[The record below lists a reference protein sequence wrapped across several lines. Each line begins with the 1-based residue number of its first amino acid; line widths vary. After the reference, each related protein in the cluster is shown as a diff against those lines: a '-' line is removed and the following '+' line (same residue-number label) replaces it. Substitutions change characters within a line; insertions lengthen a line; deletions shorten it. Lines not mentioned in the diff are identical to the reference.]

1 MNIKHKIIFLD
12 IDGVLNSHTTKD
24 TCGFY
29 IGIEDRKVKLLRDI
43 VDATDAKI
51 VLSSTWRIGLN
62 NQGHRLENNM
72 PYLKN
77 KLAKFGLDIYGYT
90 PEVGIHRDCR
100 GQEINLWLKAHEQ
113 EVDQWVV
120 LDDEWFPDFSTYGIY
135 PHWVRTAFYGDGLT
149 IDDVEDAIRVLN
161 GELLEGE

>member
-12 IDGVLNSHTTKD
+12 VDGVLNSHTTKD

-51 VLSSTWRIGLN
+51 VLSSTWRLGFDYK
-62 NQGHRLENNM
+62 GHRLEGHI
-72 PYLKN
+72 PYLKE
-77 KLAKFGLDIYGYT
+77 KLDKFGLEIYDKT
-90 PEVGIHRDCR
+90 EQLTRDGGCR
-100 GQEINLWLKAHEQ
+100 GREIHEWLTRHP

-135 PHWVRTAFYGDGLT
+135 SHWVRTAFYGDGLT